1 MESKRYENFPIGIVA
16 LSNGVSLAIYGLGL
30 YILSGLGIAVASA
43 YLLYCLW
50 MELILLRGSCI
61 HCYYYGKTCAFGKG
75 RLCSLFFKRGDPQRF
90 AQKEF
95 SWKDML
101 PDLLVTLF
109 PLVGGIILLIRQF
122 DWLLLGAIVLL
133 LGLTFAGNAV
143 IRGTFACT
151 HCKQRDLGCPAEQ
164 LFNKQ
169 A

>member
-16 LSNGVSLAIYGLGL
+16 LSNGSLGDLWLGPL
-30 YILSGLGIAVASA
+30 YSVGTGNCGGERLPP
-43 YLLYCLW
+43 LLPVD
-50 MELILLRGSCI
+50 GTDPSPGDCI

-151 HCKQRDLGCPAEQ
+151 HCKQRDQGCPAEQ